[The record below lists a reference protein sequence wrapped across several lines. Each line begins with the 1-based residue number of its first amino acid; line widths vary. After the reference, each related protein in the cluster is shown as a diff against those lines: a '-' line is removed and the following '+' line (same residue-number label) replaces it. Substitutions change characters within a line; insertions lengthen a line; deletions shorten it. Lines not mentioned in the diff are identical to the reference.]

1 MVKQGERERWKWRLG
16 CIIKR
21 CVWTRERSTNGANV
35 RNGYLLSEKLRDE
48 EELLIEAHTHTTFN
62 ITFPLRNI
70 KHNEGHS
77 HRRHLLVFAVVAGGP
92 AKVFG

>member
-1 MVKQGERERWKWRLG
+1 MIFHSSNGKAGRERWKWRLG

-48 EELLIEAHTHTTFN
+48 EGEEEELLIEAHTQLST
-62 ITFPLRNI
+62 
-70 KHNEGHS
+70 
-77 HRRHLLVFAVVAGGP
+77 
-92 AKVFG
+92 

>member
-1 MVKQGERERWKWRLG
+1 M
-16 CIIKR
+16 
-21 CVWTRERSTNGANV
+21 WTRERSTNGANV
-35 RNGYLLSEKLRDE
+35 RNGYLLSEKLRDEEEEE